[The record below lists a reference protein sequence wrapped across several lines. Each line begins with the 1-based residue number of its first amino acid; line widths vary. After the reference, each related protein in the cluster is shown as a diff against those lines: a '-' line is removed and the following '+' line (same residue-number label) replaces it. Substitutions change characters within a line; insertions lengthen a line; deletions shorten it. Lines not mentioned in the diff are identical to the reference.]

1 MSPTQVGMCER
12 APHARRNKVQRRS
25 RRGWKYCIL
34 SGGPFLSIGGE
45 TEAACNMRW
54 NDVRPQARLRGV
66 WRPSSC
72 VIVAL
77 TVPALLLAGAAS
89 AQETTACT
97 VAADKG
103 QDLRDA
109 HKPLEAREQFRICA
123 ATACPKVVQD
133 DCTRWLEAIEAAV
146 PSVVVTA
153 KSDAGV
159 DLVDVTVLVD
169 GQPFAT
175 KLNGE
180 SLTLDPGSHAFHFE
194 AKGASSLDRQVVVA
208 EGQRNQQVAVV
219 LEVSAPAPPS
229 SPERQ
234 PLPRSPSPASTSDG
248 LGTQKI
254 VAAAAGG
261 VGVIGLGVGT
271 VFGVVALSKRSAANG
286 VCPGTTCPT
295 QLGSQKWS
303 DAVAASNVSTAALIV
318 GAAGLLA
325 GATLWLTAPAAT
337 SAQVV
342 AYPGGVQF
350 RMEW

>member
-1 MSPTQVGMCER
+1 VNARGMRGGTKCSGDRGVEGNNVSCSVGRFSRSGER
-12 APHARRNKVQRRS
+12 PKRS
-25 RRGWKYCIL
+25 F
-34 SGGPFLSIGGE
+34 S
-45 TEAACNMRW
+45 MHW
-54 NDVRPQARLRGV
+54 NDVRPPARLRGV

-180 SLTLDPGSHAFHFE
+180 SLTLDPGSHVFHFE

-303 DAVAASNVSTAALIV
+303 DAVAASSISTAAFIV
-318 GAAGLLA
+318 GGAGLLA
-325 GATLWLTAPAAT
+325 GATLWFTAPAAKRT
-337 SAQVV
+337 QVG
-342 AYPGGVQF
+342 AYPGGAQL